1 MGEYDEFA
9 EALLDQ
15 LSVEVSEEREMERLA
30 SQIAADAD
38 FGVSFEP
45 LDSLAG
51 RLLDEMAGL
60 AEGVTGLGRAAG
72 LRAEMT
78 GLDAFKA
85 LKAKKVHASG
95 DSAAYVEGLF
105 AAVAAQDARAVA
117 GLAERDTPRFLV
129 YSTYAKSYLS
139 RISTTYGDYMEP
151 AIHLNSFILS
161 RYPQIILYRQGRPYE
176 ARRGAVSSGYVGAVK
191 MTVLEEATHS
201 MQGPLHEANRAAA
214 AEVNAINEGLAA
226 EIMGLGDSEARGLA
240 EHLGL
245 PPVPD
250 DFAVALRANLFFAL
264 NPDNFVAR
272 VLGPDVMTYNRVE
285 VEPGIARVLPGL
297 EATYEGWLRPIQAHH
312 AAFTVMEGM
321 AAFVVREALADDE
334 DFGMYLQTFMGTD
347 RTSYG
352 VRKGIGR
359 DFVAAAHSSMGRA
372 AFGEMLRRAPT
383 TRDLKDPAAWLRA
396 GGP

>member
-30 SQIAADAD
+30 GEIAADAD

-45 LDSLAG
+45 LDELAE
-51 RLLDEMAGL
+51 RLLDGMAGL
-60 AEGVTGLGRAAG
+60 AEGVTGLARAAG
-72 LRAEMT
+72 LRVEVT
-78 GLDAFKA
+78 GLGEFKS
-85 LKAKKVHASG
+85 LKARKVHARE
-95 DSAAYVEGLF
+95 DSAGYARDLF
-105 AAVAAQDARAVA
+105 AAVGSGDAGAVA

-139 RISTTYGDYMEP
+139 KISTTYGDYMEP

-176 ARRGAVSSGYVGAVK
+176 ARRAAVSSGYVGAVK
-191 MTVLEEATHS
+191 MTILEEATHS
-201 MQGPLHEANRAAA
+201 MQGPLHEANRAAVA
-214 AEVNAINEGLAA
+214 GVNAINEELAA
-226 EIMGLGDSEARGLA
+226 EIMGLGDAEARGLA

-285 VEPGIARVLPGL
+285 VEPGIARALPGL
-297 EATYEGWLRPIQAHH
+297 AGMYERWLRPIQAHH
-312 AAFTVMEGM
+312 AAFAVMEGM
-321 AAFVVREALADDE
+321 AAFVVREALADDA

-359 DFVAAAHSSMGRA
+359 DFVAAAHSEMGRE

-383 TRDLKDPAAWLRA
+383 TRDIKDPAAWLAAA
-396 GGP
+396 GH